1 MISEGEVVE
10 FSWDKVIQVLMFVLG
25 GIVALLLFLQNQ
37 EIILINHDKLDNS
50 FKSLTLYLTNT
61 FDMIIQ
67 SNSLTVPVIA
77 SVSAGFIIGFIKS

>member
-50 FKSLTLYLTNT
+50 FKSLTLYLTDT

-67 SNSLTVPVIA
+67 SNSLTVPVIV

>member
-1 MISEGEVVE
+1 
-10 FSWDKVIQVLMFVLG
+10 
-25 GIVALLLFLQNQ
+25 
-37 EIILINHDKLDNS
+37 
-50 FKSLTLYLTNT
+50 LYLTDT

>member
-10 FSWDKVIQVLMFVLG
+10 FSLDKVIQVLMFVLG

-50 FKSLTLYLTNT
+50 FKSLNFV
-61 FDMIIQ
+61 FD
-67 SNSLTVPVIA
+67 
-77 SVSAGFIIGFIKS
+77 

>member
-50 FKSLTLYLTNT
+50 FKSLTLYLTDT

-67 SNSLTVPVIA
+67 SNSLTVPITA
-77 SVSAGFIIGFIKS
+77 SASADLT